1 MSDSEPPTDRDLLQR
16 TWRTYDEQFAAH
28 VGDIVTPYDYVDT
41 EAEVNWA
48 ARVFMFAYALG
59 SVAGAN
65 AVAPEA
71 VDPETDAERVAN
83 LVDHVIDVQ
92 RSEKFAVTS
101 GRIREDMVD

>member
-1 MSDSEPPTDRDLLQR
+1 MSDAEPQSDRDLLRR

-41 EAEVNWA
+41 EEEVNWA

-71 VDPETDAERVAN
+71 VDAATDEERVAN

-92 RSEKFAVTS
+92 RSDDFAVTS
-101 GRIREDMVD
+101 ARIRQDMVD